1 MRIVEPHYQ
10 TKKEHDTLMS
20 LDNESSNVGITNV
33 DNDDVVMLAAT
44 DK

>member
-10 TKKEHDTLMS
+10 TKKEAVTTMS
-20 LDNESSNVGITNV
+20 LDNESSNTGFINV
-33 DNDDVVMLAAT
+33 DVDEVMVVPAT

>member
-10 TKKEHDTLMS
+10 TKKEADTTMS
-20 LDNESSNVGITNV
+20 LDNESSNTGFVNV
-33 DNDDVVMLAAT
+33 DTDEVMVVPTT

>member
-10 TKKEHDTLMS
+10 TKKEADTSMS
-20 LDNESSNVGITNV
+20 LDNESSNVGIANIDV
-33 DNDDVVMLAAT
+33 DEVMVVPAT